1 MNNYISLKVIL
12 DNLLEHPLLKD
23 VSFERAV
30 NHTVHFMRIMGMPD
44 IFMEKTEVIDI
55 KDWRGKLPCDFHK
68 MIQVR
73 THHYCGGQYHIFRYS
88 TDSFHM
94 SDNKQKS
101 YDFTY
106 KLQGNVIF
114 TSMKEGQIE
123 VAYTAIALDSEGYP
137 MIPDNSSFIKALEL
151 YIKKETF
158 TVLFDLGKINRE
170 VYQNT
175 LQEYLFYAGQA
186 QTSMIK
192 PTIDQLEAISN
203 SLNTIV
209 PRMSEHRAGFVNN
222 GVQEKIRLQ

>member
-1 MNNYISLKVIL
+1 MNNYISIKEIL
-12 DNLLEHPLLKD
+12 DNTLAHPLLKD

-30 NHTVHFMRIMGMPD
+30 NYCVHFMRILGCPD
-44 IFMEKTEVIDI
+44 IFLEKTEVIDI
-55 KDWRGKLPCDFHK
+55 DCFRGKLPCDFYK

-73 THHYCGGQYHIFRYS
+73 TYHHRGGQYHIFRYS

-94 SDNKQKS
+94 SDNKQRS

-106 KLQGNVIF
+106 KIQGNVIY
-114 TSMKEGQIE
+114 TSMKEGQIKI
-123 VAYTAIALDSEGYP
+123 AYNAMAVDDEGYP

-175 LQEYLFYAGQA
+175 LQEYMFYVGQA

-192 PTIDQLEAISN
+192 PTIDQMEAISN
-203 SLNTIV
+203 SLNTLV
-209 PRMSEHRAGFVNN
+209 PRMREHGTGFVNN
-222 GVQEKIRLQ
+222 GVKEQIRRH

>member
-12 DNLLEHPLLKD
+12 DNILDHPLLKD
-23 VSFERAV
+23 VSFERAI
-30 NHTVHFMRIMGMPD
+30 NHSINFMRIMGMPD
-44 IFMEKTEVIDI
+44 IFLEKTEVIDI

-73 THHYCGGQYHIFRYS
+73 TYHHRGGQYHIFRYS

-114 TSMKEGQIE
+114 TSIKEGQIE
-123 VAYTAIALDSEGYP
+123 IAYTAIALDNEGYP

-151 YIKKETF
+151 YIKKEAF
-158 TVLFDLGKINRE
+158 TILFDLGKINRE

-175 LQEYLFYAGQA
+175 LQEYCFYAAQA
-186 QTSMIK
+186 QTSLIK
-192 PTIDQLEAISN
+192 PTIDQMESISN
-203 SLNTIV
+203 SILTLV
-209 PRMSEHRAGFVNN
+209 PRMREHRTGFVNN